1 MQQVFVHLLT
11 TFDFKLPDPKADVT
25 FTYTTIVFP
34 RPGLKILLRERAD
47 NSETSTVGKESMT
60 RRHYIENGL

>member
-11 TFDFKLPDPKADVT
+11 RFNFKLPDPKADLT

-34 RPGLKILLRERAD
+34 RPGLKILFEHR
-47 NSETSTVGKESMT
+47 NSGEVAPLEATE
-60 RRHYIENGL
+60 